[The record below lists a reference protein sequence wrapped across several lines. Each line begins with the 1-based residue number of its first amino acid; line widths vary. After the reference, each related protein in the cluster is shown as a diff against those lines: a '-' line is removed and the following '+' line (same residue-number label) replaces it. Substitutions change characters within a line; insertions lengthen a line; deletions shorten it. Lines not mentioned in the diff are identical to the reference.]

1 MEISHTFEID
11 MYIQIIENELEEAF
25 PNVAIMFKVYLCMF
39 VTNCKGERSFSK
51 LKRLKNHLR
60 NTGSRSFSLISYFGH

>member
-25 PNVAIMFKVYLCMF
+25 PNVAIMFKV
-39 VTNCKGERSFSK
+39 
-51 LKRLKNHLR
+51 
-60 NTGSRSFSLISYFGH
+60 